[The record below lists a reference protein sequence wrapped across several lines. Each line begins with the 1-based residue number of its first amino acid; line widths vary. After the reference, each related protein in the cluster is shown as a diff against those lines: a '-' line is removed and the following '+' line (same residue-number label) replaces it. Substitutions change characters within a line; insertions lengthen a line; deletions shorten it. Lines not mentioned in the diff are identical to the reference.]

1 MTRTLVLVID
11 NDVLLVAI
19 PSLTQE
25 LGPAPRMCSGSST
38 PASWKARARCSPQ
51 EAFQIVTAAA

>member
-25 LGPAPRMCSGSST
+25 LADAAEHPVDHYHRLRRHR
-38 PASWKARARCSPQ
+38 ASPWWR
-51 EAFQIVTAAA
+51 